1 MNELKDTLTGR
12 LLGRLAD
19 AVIRHPRWFFWPQIV
34 LFLACL
40 VYTKMCLGFDTER
53 SSLVGAE
60 RRYHRNYQEFRKD
73 FHHVDDMAVVVESED
88 AEKNR
93 QFVERLG
100 AKLEAETNLF
110 AGVFFKGDLKM
121 MGSKALLFVPV
132 EDLRA
137 MQQRLKDYRPFI
149 QKFTAASN
157 LVTLVDLVNTGF
169 RTATREE
176 NAENKSLMEA
186 LPALERIM
194 RQAEAGLAR
203 RGEPPSPG
211 VNALFGAQRE
221 ADQRAYITFNDGRIY
236 LVTAQARTRPQK
248 GAAVDRLNQLVE
260 ETRVEVPGV
269 NVGIT
274 GEPVLEHDEMIQTQR
289 DSTWASVLSLVLCAL
304 IFVYGYHE
312 SGRPLK
318 AVMCLV
324 VGIGYT
330 LGFATLAIGQLNI
343 LTTSF
348 VPILIGLA
356 IDFGVHLITRYEEEL
371 RHGHTE
377 HESLKTAMMFTG
389 QGIFTGAFTT
399 AGGFLAMGLTDFRGI
414 REMGIICGGGLLICL
429 VPMLTLLPVLLLRGR
444 QNKLDHDLGE
454 SLDRRARIEQVW
466 LRRPVRV
473 ILLTFALCAVA
484 VSQFGK
490 VNFDYNLL
498 NLQSKGLPAVV
509 WERKLIANTTNTAIY
524 GMVLATNLDQAP
536 GLEKRILQL
545 ACVDR
550 VQSLSRFLT
559 ENQDDQLALVGE
571 IKRDLAGLEFPA
583 PDARTFGTNA
593 LDELSRSLWALQG
606 YCDLA
611 LEEIRDREPEL
622 RLKLTA
628 LRDAIGTLRV
638 KMHAGNLDVNGAR
651 LGAFQRA
658 LFTDLQ
664 QTFATIVQQDNQSRL
679 RVEDLPD
686 SLRNRFVG
694 ASGRHLLMVYPKRDL
709 WQRENQA
716 EFVGALRQALD
727 PLDTNSPVITG
738 APVQLYEYTGL
749 LRSSCEEAALY
760 SLAAISLLTLIH
772 FRSLTSIV
780 LALLP
785 VAIGSIWLGGFMGLL
800 SIPFNPANILILPL
814 VIGIGV
820 TNGIHILNRFAEEHN
835 PGILGKSTGKAVL
848 ISGLTTIAGFGSL
861 MIAKH
866 QGIASLG
873 YVMAI
878 GTATCMM
885 AGLTFLPAVLNL
897 IQRLGKKQPSV
908 ENALSTLGREEPRQ
922 KPSVKGESK

>member
-1 MNELKDTLTGR
+1 MNELQSTLTGR

-19 AVIRHPRWFFWPQIV
+19 AVIRYPRWFFWPQV
-34 LFLACL
+34 ALFLACV
-40 VYTKMCLGFDTER
+40 VYTKMCLGFDTDR

-60 RRYHRNYQEFRKD
+60 RRYHRNYQEFRTD

-88 AEKNR
+88 SEKNR

-100 AKLEAETNLF
+100 AKLQVETNLF
-110 AGVFFKGDLKM
+110 AGVFFKGDLKV
-121 MGSKALLFVPV
+121 MGAKALLFVPQ

-137 MQQRLKDYRPFI
+137 MQHRLKDYRPFI

-169 RTATREE
+169 RTASRET
-176 NAENKSLMEA
+176 NADNKSLMEA
-186 LPALERIM
+186 VPALERIV
-194 RQAEAGLAR
+194 RQAEDGLAR
-203 RGEPPSPG
+203 RGDPPSPG
-211 VNALFGAQRE
+211 VNALFGAQRQ
-221 ADQRAYITFNDGRIY
+221 ADQQSYINFNDGRLF
-236 LVTAQARTRPQK
+236 LVTAHAPSRALK
-248 GAAVDRLNQLVE
+248 GAAVERMNQLVM
-260 ETRVEVPGV
+260 ETQAEVPGV
-269 NVGIT
+269 NVGLT

-289 DSTWASVLSLVLCAL
+289 DSTWASVLALILCAL

-312 SGRPLK
+312 SGRPIK
-318 AVMCLV
+318 AVICLV

-330 LGFATLAIGQLNI
+330 LGFATLVIGQLNI

-377 HESLKTAMMFTG
+377 HEALKTAMVFTG
-389 QGIFTGAFTT
+389 QGIFTGGFTT

-414 REMGIICGGGLLICL
+414 REMGIICGGGLLVCL
-429 VPMLTLLPVLLLRGR
+429 VPMLTMLPVLLLRGR
-444 QNKLDHDLGE
+444 QNKIDHDLGDK
-454 SLDRRARIEQVW
+454 LDRRARIEQLW
-466 LRRPVRV
+466 LRRPVTV
-473 ILLTFALCAVA
+473 MLLTFGLCALA

-490 VNFDYNLL
+490 VVFDYNLL

-509 WERKLIANTTNTAIY
+509 WERKLIASTTNTAIY
-524 GMVLATNLDQAP
+524 GMVLATNLAQAP
-536 GLEKRILQL
+536 GLEQRINRL
-545 ACVDR
+545 APVAR

-559 ENQDDQLALVGE
+559 ENQDEKLALVGE

-583 PDARTFGTNA
+583 PDSRSFSTNT
-593 LDELSRSLWALQG
+593 LDEFSRSLWSLQG

-611 LEEIRDREPEL
+611 LDELREREP
-622 RLKLTA
+622 A
-628 LRDAIGTLRV
+628 LRGQLKSLRNAIATLRV
-638 KMHAGNLDVNGAR
+638 KLHAGNLEANAAR
-651 LGAFQRA
+651 LGTLQRA
-658 LFTDLQ
+658 LFTDLRE
-664 QTFATIVQQDNQSRL
+664 TFEAIVQQDNQSRL

-686 SLRNRFVG
+686 SLRERFVG
-694 ASGRHLLMVYPKRDL
+694 SSGRHLLMVYPKHDL

-716 EFVGALRQALD
+716 EFVTALRQALD

-738 APVQLYEYTGL
+738 PPVQLYEYTGL
-749 LRSSCEEAALY
+749 LRRSCEEAALY
-760 SLAAISLLTLIH
+760 SLAAISLLVLIH
-772 FRSLTSIV
+772 FRSPTAIV

-785 VAIGSIWLGGFMGLL
+785 VAVGAIWLGGFMGLL
-800 SIPFNPANILILPL
+800 GIPFNPANILILPL
-814 VIGIGV
+814 VVGIGV
-820 TNGIHILNRFAEEHN
+820 TNGVHILNRFAEEHN

-848 ISGLTTIAGFGSL
+848 VSGLTTIAGFGSL
-861 MIAKH
+861 MIARH

-878 GTATCMM
+878 GTATCMA

-897 IQRLGKKQPSV
+897 IQRLEKKQPSV

-922 KPSVKGESK
+922 KPSVG